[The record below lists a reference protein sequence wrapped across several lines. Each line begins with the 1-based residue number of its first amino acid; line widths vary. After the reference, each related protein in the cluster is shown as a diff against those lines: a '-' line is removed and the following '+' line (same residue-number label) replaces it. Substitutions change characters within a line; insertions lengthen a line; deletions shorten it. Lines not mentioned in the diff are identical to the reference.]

1 LAFFAYASLYAA
13 YKMSA
18 ASAEH
23 VSHPLRL
30 LVAGAN
36 SHGDTGST
44 IVTPAM
50 RADDN
55 EALPPTL
62 PTVLVPSDPTR
73 TADSVAASTSQ
84 PAVVSGCF
92 RAHERYEILGEHG
105 RGGLGRVSRARD
117 HELGRDIAIK
127 ELICIFCIIS
137 PWCHSEE
144 TR

>member
-1 LAFFAYASLYAA
+1 MVPSQPIHLRTVGILPIRLCLALCRVQ
-13 YKMSA
+13 MRA

-23 VSHPLRL
+23 VSHPLQL

-36 SHGDTGST
+36 GHGDTGST

-50 RADDN
+50 KADDN

-105 RGGLGRVSRARD
+105 RGGLGRVSR
-117 HELGRDIAIK
+117 
-127 ELICIFCIIS
+127 
-137 PWCHSEE
+137 
-144 TR
+144 